1 MSSNKTK
8 PTATS
13 IPLFL
18 NSIVPEQKQK
28 DSRKLYTLMERVTG
42 AHGIL
47 CGTSIIGFGDYHYK
61 YQSGREGDWFLI
73 GFSPRKKALTVYLM
87 CDVSHEK
94 IAFEGL
100 GKFTKGKGCLYIK
113 KLEDIDLA
121 ILEKILKTS
130 ISLTVRRNQ

>member
-1 MSSNKTK
+1 
-8 PTATS
+8 
-13 IPLFL
+13 
-18 NSIVPEQKQK
+18 
-28 DSRKLYTLMERVTG
+28 
-42 AHGIL
+42 
-47 CGTSIIGFGDYHYK
+47 
-61 YQSGREGDWFLI
+61 
-73 GFSPRKKALTVYLM
+73 M
-87 CDVSHEK
+87 CDVSQEK